1 MATKAPE
8 VVPAIWT
15 KHMEVTNAPP
25 RKITVDCSKGD
36 RTHQSFKDE
45 VDINQ
50 VMKRYRLSG
59 TIPQHQVPPDYT
71 DYSNLGDY
79 QDALN
84 LIAQAKTMFEELPFE
99 IRKQFKHSPED
110 LVAFCSDPNNQ
121 AEAIRLGI
129 AAEPQEIPELD
140 TAIPVSDGDI
150 QGGE

>member
-1 MATKAPE
+1 MSKTE

-15 KHMEVTNAPP
+15 KHIESANRP
-25 RKITVDCSKGD
+25 RKRVTADCTKGD

-45 VDINQ
+45 CDINQ

-59 TIPQHQVPPDYT
+59 TVPQHQIPPDYT

-84 LIAQAKTMFEELPFE
+84 LVAQAQSMFEDLPFE
-99 IRKQFKHSPED
+99 LRKRFNHTAQNMLE
-110 LVAFCSDPNNQ
+110 FCSDPDNQ

-129 AAEPQEIPELD
+129 ANEVQPEPTTD
-140 TAIPVSDGDI
+140 AAIPVSDADI